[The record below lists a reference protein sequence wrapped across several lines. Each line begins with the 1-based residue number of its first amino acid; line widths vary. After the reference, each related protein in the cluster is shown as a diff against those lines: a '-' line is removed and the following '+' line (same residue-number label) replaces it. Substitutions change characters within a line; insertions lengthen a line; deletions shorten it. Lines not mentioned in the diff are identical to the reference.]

1 MYWDVSNLF
10 GGALPQKLPLGSFK
24 WVGKTSQ

>member
-1 MYWDVSNLF
+1 MYWDLNNLF
-10 GGALPQKLPLGSFK
+10 GRALPQKLPLGSFK